1 MANMICALAMTRE
14 LTAIILIAAA
24 TVIMLLIVLCGQ
36 KNKATA
42 KYNAELDKEKV
53 EDEPV
58 EETAEPVAK
67 EQQEVAEIA
76 VEEVVDEV
84 AVIEEA
90 AESAE
95 KPVKEVEEPTA
106 EDIVVEEIKEEVAE
120 EPVAEVV
127 AEDNA
132 ESAVDAEEVAAVEEV
147 TPVTLE
153 EPIIDEPQQ
162 PACSDEPADEAVQ
175 EVAAV
180 EVEKVKTKLNIP
192 VGKKRTFAEKMI
204 EADEENQAIYNLL
217 KNELM
222 SYKKVSNRLT
232 KVIDIF
238 KHKGAYLAKVGL
250 TGKTV
255 KLHLALDPNEYAV
268 TKYHH
273 QDLGEKKKYEFVPLA
288 LKVKSPRSQKYALE
302 LIAGVMEKAGV
313 TKNPK
318 YQQKDYVAEMKEAQK
333 PADEQ

>member
-14 LTAIILIAAA
+14 LAAIILIAASA
-24 TVIMLLIVLCGQ
+24 VIMLLVVLCGP

-42 KYNAELDKEKV
+42 KYNAEIDKEKV
-53 EDEPV
+53 AEEKPVEEIAEPVAEEQQEV
-58 EETAEPVAK
+58 EETAE
-67 EQQEVAEIA
+67 ENID
-76 VEEVVDEV
+76 VEEV
-84 AVIEEA
+84 
-90 AESAE
+90 
-95 KPVKEVEEPTA
+95 
-106 EDIVVEEIKEEVAE
+106 KEEVSEEHVAE
-120 EPVAEVV
+120 VIAEDNAQPAVEAEEVV
-127 AEDNA
+127 AEI
-132 ESAVDAEEVAAVEEV
+132 EEVV
-147 TPVTLE
+147 PVTLE
-153 EPIIDEPQQ
+153 EPITDEPQQ
-162 PACSDEPADEAVQ
+162 PACSDEPADEVEQ

-180 EVEKVKTKLNIP
+180 EVERAKTKLNIP
-192 VGKKRTFAEKMI
+192 VGKKRTFAEKMT

-255 KLHLALDPNEYAV
+255 KLHLALDPSEYAV

-302 LIAGVMEKAGV
+302 LIAGVMEKAGIV
-313 TKNPK
+313 KNPK
-318 YQQKDYVAEMKEAQK
+318 YQQKDYVAEMKQAQQPK
-333 PADEQ
+333 DEQ

>member
-1 MANMICALAMTRE
+1 MANMICALVMTRK
-14 LTAIILIAAA
+14 LASIIMIATAA
-24 TVIMLLIVLCGQ
+24 VIMLLIVFCGP

-42 KYNAELDKEKV
+42 QYNAELDKENTT
-53 EDEPV
+53 DEQP
-58 EETAEPVAK
+58 AEQNEQVA
-67 EQQEVAEIA
+67 
-76 VEEVVDEV
+76 EEVV
-84 AVIEEA
+84 EEQ
-90 AESAE
+90 
-95 KPVKEVEEPTA
+95 PVEQ
-106 EDIVVEEIKEEVAE
+106 E
-120 EPVAEVV
+120 EPVAET
-127 AEDNA
+127 AE
-132 ESAVDAEEVAAVEEV
+132 EQPVAEEVVEPIIEEVAEPVVEEV
-147 TPVTLE
+147 EEVEEATPVTLE
-153 EPIIDEPQQ
+153 EPIVDEPQQ
-162 PACSDEPADEAVQ
+162 PACSNDPAEEVVAVDA
-175 EVAAV
+175 ESA
-180 EVEKVKTKLNIP
+180 KTKLNIP
-192 VGKKRTFAEKMI
+192 VGKKRTFAEKML

-238 KHKGAYLAKVGL
+238 KHKGTYLAKVGL

-288 LKVKSPRSQKYALE
+288 LKVKSPRSQKYAIE

-313 TKNPK
+313 AKNPK
-318 YQQKDYVAEMKEAQK
+318 YQQTDYVAAMKQAQQ